1 MRTDVKSHGT
11 RVNLKVYT
19 LNLLSSNLQ
28 YSLTKTESSTMRTRY
43 WHIDLGGGTFLL
55 LLFKPILATFRIVKA
70 RDNSGKELAISDEYE
85 NLGLVK

>member
-1 MRTDVKSHGT
+1 
-11 RVNLKVYT
+11 
-19 LNLLSSNLQ
+19 
-28 YSLTKTESSTMRTRY
+28 MRTRY